1 MDHSTMFLQQQ
12 LSDFLIVGGI
22 LAYGIRQ
29 YIKREKAHKALI
41 RSLLAG
47 EGAVQVSPVDETK
60 PALWRLLTITAFE
73 ILLLAGIVWLVS
85 IRNKI
90 LYGGDFTYIIALSFL
105 VLFTFLLSILIRDIK
120 VYRSS
125 KGL

>member
-1 MDHSTMFLQQQ
+1 MDHSTTFLHQQ
-12 LSDFLIVGGI
+12 LGDFLWVAGI

-29 YIKREKAHKALI
+29 YVKREKAHKELI
-41 RSLLAG
+41 QRLLGG
-47 EGAVQVSPVDETK
+47 EGAIQVSAISEPRT
-60 PALWRLLTITAFE
+60 ALWRLLTIAAFE
-73 ILLLAGIVWLVS
+73 IFLLAGIVWLMS

-90 LYGGDFTYIIALSFL
+90 LYGGEFTYIIALSFL
-105 VLFTFLLSILIRDIK
+105 VLFAFLMSILVRDIK